1 MKSGSCFCD
10 EVTCER
16 DGKPEPAVACHC
28 RRCRETSGHFWSA
41 TEIHHSR
48 LRVTRDVGPR
58 RYKSSGR
65 ARRGFCATRATCG
78 SSLFREG
85 FGNDRLAVAAGAIDG
100 KTGLRTAEHIHVAD
114 KGDYHETGDGLT
126 RKDTM

>member
-1 MKSGSCFCD
+1 M
-10 EVTCER
+10 VQ
-16 DGKPEPAVACHC
+16 V
-28 RRCRETSGHFWSA
+28 
-41 TEIHHSR
+41 
-48 LRVTRDVGPR
+48 LRQGTPR
-58 RYKSSGR
+58 
-65 ARRGFCATRATCG
+65 FCATCATCG